1 MSVVWKYSKDG
12 NKWEKYNGTFTTT
25 RSLSPLSFGASRSRT
40 FTSTTRRRPQS
51 SSPRRRRFVRSAKI
65 ASPRRRRFARS
76 DRSDTSKKI
85 ARRRHRFAR
94 SDTKTATRQRS
105 SSPRCRRVFRPD
117 SSTIPR
123 PPKPVESSYSSI
135 PTDASKTVPTEL
147 LLDLYIDP
155 TMLRELNYLSNQT
168 TINIDEFKIRMPK
181 IMKYVIEQKSVA
193 ELLNSN
199 NNYFNTIKFMAF
211 LIYSHSDNATNKEIK
226 MLPQNCK
233 YISNLT

>member
-25 RSLSPLSFGASRSRT
+25 RSLSPLSFGSFTSRSRT
-40 FTSTTRRRPQS
+40 FTSTTTRRRPQ
-51 SSPRRRRFVRSAKI
+51 SSPRRRRFVRSDRSFRSAKR
-65 ASPRRRRFARS
+65 ASPRRRRFVRF

-94 SDTKTATRQRS
+94 SDTKTATRQKS
-105 SSPRCRRVFRPD
+105 SSPRRRRVFRPD

-123 PPKPVESSYSSI
+123 PPRPVESSYSSM

-155 TMLRELNYLSNQT
+155 TMLRELNYLSN
-168 TINIDEFKIRMPK
+168 TITMDIN
-181 IMKYVIEQKSVA
+181 
-193 ELLNSN
+193 
-199 NNYFNTIKFMAF
+199 
-211 LIYSHSDNATNKEIK
+211 
-226 MLPQNCK
+226 
-233 YISNLT
+233 